1 MTEHQRLFLAQA
13 RADFVVFRLLQ
24 ARAELPT
31 CHALHYLQ
39 MATEL
44 LGKAHAWRQAPQ
56 PMTHVAFVPF
66 LRSLLS
72 NRRAQK
78 ELGFEKRNE
87 PWKRLIQASV
97 PLGKRVEDL
106 APTLAVDR
114 PNPEY
119 PWARLDPANAPA
131 EFTFEVWRELQES
144 SAGRRFVNF
153 VERLLAIAEAFL

>member
-1 MTEHQRLFLAQA
+1 MTEHQRLFLVQA
-13 RADFVVFRLLQ
+13 RTDFVIFQLLQ
-24 ARAELPT
+24 ARAELPA

-44 LGKAHAWRQAPQ
+44 LGKAHAWKQAPQ

-66 LRSLLS
+66 LRSLVS
-72 NRRAQK
+72 NRRAQR
-78 ELGFEKRNE
+78 EMGFEKRNE
-87 PWKRLIQASV
+87 AWKRLIQASI

-106 APTLAVDR
+106 APTLAGDR

-119 PWARLDPANAPA
+119 PWPRLDPANTPA

-144 SAGRRFVNF
+144 SAGRRFVNL
-153 VERLLAIAEAFL
+153 VQRLLEFAEAFL